1 MLAWFSIGDCVQSMC
16 RWWQLYYLYPKEKDI
31 TRCFQL
37 LWFYSCVGVYLC
49 ICVSVCDLQLATCR
63 GQKRMSEP
71 FELKIQ
77 AVMSCQP
84 WVLGTELRSS
94 VLVFVNDTNWM
105 WQRGLKLLKTPRP
118 VASTRYPWWLMAV
131 QNQHYFLVKAF
142 CHFSFSGA
150 QWWAPLGTEK
160 WPFLLKGFVIVKSPI
175 GSFETETMNF
185 WSMSV
190 FPRKILLLNCFGS

>member
-1 MLAWFSIGDCVQSMC
+1 MAALLPVSQREGHNEMLPATMVLFLCWCVS
-16 RWWQLYYLYPKEKDI
+16 
-31 TRCFQL
+31 
-37 LWFYSCVGVYLC
+37 VYLC
-49 ICVSVCDLQLATCR
+49 ECVWPAISYLQRPEENVRTLWAEDT
-63 GQKRMSEP
+63 GSY
-71 FELKIQ
+71 ELP
-77 AVMSCQP
+77 ALSAGNWTP
-84 WVLGTELRSS
+84 VLCTGL
-94 VLVFVNDTNWM
+94 FVNDTNWM
-105 WQRGLKLLKTPRP
+105 WRRGLKLLKTPRP